1 MRVSQFLIGDRIHLI
16 NQIGWRQALRWV
28 TSVKELESDSEL
40 LLRLREIVHF
50 DIVSE
55 DILTWGIATQVLR
68 AIKVLDE
75 LLSNIEINAVYRD
88 ASTGSLSIDTS
99 DGRATKIRLN
109 YKWLVCEGHVFA
121 TIRVREVIV
130 LSDRSYV
137 HN

>member
-1 MRVSQFLIGDRIHLI
+1 MILSDWLITIWQRRHVITQSDWAEGRYHNVHRRVRVCQFLIGDRIHLI

-28 TSVKELESDSEL
+28 TSIKELESDSEL

-55 DILTWGIATQVLR
+55 DILTWGIASQVLR

-88 ASTGSLSIDTS
+88 ASSGSLSIDAS
-99 DGRATKIRLN
+99 D
-109 YKWLVCEGHVFA
+109 
-121 TIRVREVIV
+121 
-130 LSDRSYV
+130 
-137 HN
+137 